1 MKLPKLLKQPNI
13 PENLPKDAKWLAGE
27 GAGSWFVFLKMNER
41 VLVRRFS
48 PKGQFECENTYEID
62 FNLEDNFK
70 MDYPSHCSVISI
82 IHNDTKRR
90 FEAIL

>member
-1 MKLPKLLKQPNI
+1 MKLPKLIKQPSI

-27 GAGSWFVFLKMNER
+27 GAGSWFVFLKMNEN

-48 PKGQFECENTYEID
+48 PNGKFECENSYAID
-62 FNLEDNFK
+62 INLEEDFK

-90 FEAIL
+90 FGAIL